1 MKCLIINGNLHFRDI
16 ELYCLLIISYF
27 MMTQGMNHRILDILW
42 IDGKSYYFYAW
53 INKYILLQYIWC
65 NLYETV
71 RHIDTKKKYIFFGC
85 HSKTWPMKW
94 KKTLLF
100 LQFGE
105 KKYP

>member
-1 MKCLIINGNLHFRDI
+1 MIKLSSNQKISLESIII
-16 ELYCLLIISYF
+16 KIKF
-27 MMTQGMNHRILDILW
+27 MITLKFKKNKGENVHRY
-42 IDGKSYYFYAW
+42 KR
-53 INKYILLQYIWC
+53 C

-71 RHIDTKKKYIFFGC
+71 RHIDTKKEYIFFGY

-105 KKYP
+105 KKYS